1 MITIIKYLRYNNFTH
16 MYLTHLVSCTCV
28 VDPESTLFLASGIQ
42 IRNSNPDQGVYKYN
56 EQKK

>member
-1 MITIIKYLRYNNFTH
+1 
-16 MYLTHLVSCTCV
+16 MYPTHLVSCTCV

-56 EQKK
+56 EQKKT